1 MGAHARKNA
10 SGCKR
15 WSNCPGS
22 LVLSEGRPNESSAA
36 ARLGTAAHG
45 LGEHCL
51 RSGRWPID
59 MVGGIVYLDEDED
72 AHVIPPDPD
81 AGEEADAAAYE
92 ACELHEAFP
101 IDANMADAVQVY
113 VSAVREEMEL
123 RPDAELMV
131 ERRFDLSW
139 VRPEM
144 FGTGDATVFQLF
156 EHMSVKDYKHGQ
168 GVVVEVAEEGNWI
181 FHTFKGEAPVVADPT
196 RQMRGNPQ
204 LMYYGLGLA
213 KEVDWAFETL
223 DLTIIQPRARHADG
237 GVRTYSTSKA
247 ELLEYQEWL
256 ERASDEA
263 DRATA
268 AVDRAGLRGG
278 HHGQVAVFLHK
289 EGFLHAGTH
298 CQFCPNAGIPCPALM
313 DEAYTQAKLD
323 FVDGEPMLEVIDDG
337 TPDDRLT
344 QAMAAVPMLDIFC
357 KAVNGEVLRR
367 LQQSEDGTGF
377 GHKLVRKRANRVFVE
392 GAADMLVERGYPRE
406 ALFHPPKMKGI
417 TDIESLR
424 PAALIERL
432 KEQKVKAPVGALKA
446 IVAEV
451 TDKPLGGITVAPMS
465 DPRDAVAPTTLA
477 AADFDAVGED

>member
-1 MGAHARKNA
+1 
-10 SGCKR
+10 
-15 WSNCPGS
+15 
-22 LVLSEGRPNESSAA
+22 
-36 ARLGTAAHG
+36 
-45 LGEHCL
+45 
-51 RSGRWPID
+51 
-59 MVGGIVYLDEDED
+59 
-72 AHVIPPDPD
+72 
-81 AGEEADAAAYE
+81 
-92 ACELHEAFP
+92 
-101 IDANMADAVQVY
+101 VQVY